1 MKKVFART
9 VLILML
15 LSICFG
21 QEAMAQR
28 HHYSR
33 PGRPAHS
40 YRHHSTTDNVLRGM
54 EAAETVYEYAMLGT
68 FLNSIDD
75 YTGLRL
81 GYNSASLRASGFDDA
96 TTDPI
101 SGINLGIVFGWYLGH
116 SPLSLE
122 PGLYYSMKGGKLR
135 ERLSYSRNSQ
145 SYAIDDTKLT
155 MHSFEIPFVL
165 KAHLPIA
172 PASSLQPFAGAFMSF
187 GFAGT
192 TTYDDGDKYDTFDDG
207 ILEDFDAGLRFGAG
221 LSVDHFYLEAAYD
234 LGLVNLCDSYVWGN
248 HPQLRSNTWSFSVG
262 FNF

>member
-1 MKKVFART
+1 MKKIFMRT
-9 VLILML
+9 ALILML

-33 PGRPAHS
+33 PARS
-40 YRHHSTTDNVLRGM
+40 YHHHSTTGNVLRGL

-68 FLNSIDD
+68 FLNHIDD

-101 SGINLGIVFGWYLGH
+101 SGLNLGIVFGWYLGH
-116 SPLSLE
+116 SPLSIE

-135 ERLSYSRNSQ
+135 EHELAVGGSHHYDI
-145 SYAIDDTKLT
+145 YDTKFT
-155 MHSFEIPFVL
+155 MHSFELPVVI
-165 KAHLPIA
+165 KAHLPLA
-172 PASSLQPFAGAFMSF
+172 PATLLQPFAGAFMSF

-192 TTYDDGDKYDTFDDG
+192 TTYSDGEKYDTFDDG

-221 LSVDHFYLEAAYD
+221 LAVDHFYLEAAYD
-234 LGLVNLCDSYVWGN
+234 LGLINLCDSYVWGS
-248 HPQLRSNTWSFSVG
+248 HPQLRSNTWSFSIG